1 MEQADT
7 LEYLKDRIKEFLLRP
22 ASLSK
27 GKNARI
33 RDGFDSQNVAMTTK
47 VAANVLN
54 DIRAMDAE
62 LAEKLKGYTP
72 HDSCQT
78 SLIREVLLEIRNAGV
93 LNTQPISVIGA
104 LSGSRIVSSEVMA

>member
-1 MEQADT
+1 MAQADNIQ
-7 LEYLKDRIKEFLLRP
+7 DIKNGIEEFLLRP

-27 GKNARI
+27 GKNTRI
-33 RDGFDSQNVAMTTK
+33 RDGFDSHNVALTTK

-78 SLIREVLLEIRNAGV
+78 SLIRDVLLEIRNTGK

-104 LSGSRIVSSEVMA
+104 RPASRLTSSGVMA

>member
-1 MEQADT
+1 MAQAND
-7 LEYLKDRIKEFLLRP
+7 LQYLKDRIKEFLLRP

-27 GKNARI
+27 GKNTRI
-33 RDGFDSQNVAMTTK
+33 RDGFDSQNVTMTTK

-62 LAEKLKGYTP
+62 LKQKLKDYTP

-78 SLIREVLLEIRNAGV
+78 SLIRDVLLEIRNTGE
-93 LNTQPISVIGA
+93 LSTQPISVIGA
-104 LSGSRIVSSEVMA
+104 LPASRLASSGAMA